1 MSPAPSKSLLTRVR
15 ASVRL
20 SAFVLLVF
28 VLKIGV
34 AAACV
39 DHDFL
44 DLGLGSGSGHAAIM
58 NGDVAGSDQS
68 GEAPVEVA
76 GDCDHSNH
84 HASAIVP
91 VAHQLIFRFASRLP
105 ASVSGLPPSA
115 LPGSQLRP
123 PIA

>member
-1 MSPAPSKSLLTRVR
+1 MTRVR

-28 VLKIGV
+28 ALKIGV

-39 DHDFL
+39 DHDFM
-44 DLGLGSGSGHAAIM
+44 DLGLGSGSEHSVVM
-58 NGDVAGSDQS
+58 NGDGAVGDHS
-68 GEAPVEVA
+68 GETPVEVA

-84 HASAIVP
+84 HASAIVS

-105 ASVSGLPPSA
+105 ASVSGLPPSV